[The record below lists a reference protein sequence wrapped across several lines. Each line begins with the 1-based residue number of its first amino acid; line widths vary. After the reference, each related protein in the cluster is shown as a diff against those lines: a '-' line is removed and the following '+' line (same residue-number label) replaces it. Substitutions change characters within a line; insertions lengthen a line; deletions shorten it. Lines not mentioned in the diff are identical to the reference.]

1 MGGKPCIQYDPEEFR
16 RLWMADATCQEIAD
30 RFGAKRAW
38 PSLTAKRMG
47 LPSRQTKHGTLP
59 VAAIV
64 AAYVAGQSLD
74 DIRLALRPKF
84 PKVSNHMLATYIRSR
99 GVELRPNGRV
109 RKLPIAEVVRM
120 SRAGVVDR
128 IIGQRFGCSP
138 SGVAKIVRA
147 VLGPRPHGGHRHS
160 KFDHAEMWRMLRAG
174 ETVRDI
180 AAKFNVTKQAIR
192 WHMRKRK
199 QKKVSA

>member
-1 MGGKPCIQYDPEEFR
+1 MGRPSIVYDPEEFR
-16 RLWMADATCQEIAD
+16 RLWLDGATCQEIAD
-30 RFGAKRAW
+30 RFGSKRAW
-38 PSLTAKRMG
+38 PSLAAKRMG

-64 AAYVAGQSLD
+64 AAYSIGQTLD
-74 DIRLALRPKF
+74 QIRMSLRPKF

-99 GVELRPNGRV
+99 GVKLRPNSRS
-109 RKLPIAEVVRM
+109 RRLPVAEVVRL

-147 VLGPRPHGGHRHS
+147 VLGPRPQGGRRHS
-160 KFDHAEMWRMLRAG
+160 KFNHDEMWRMLKAG

-180 AAKFNVTKQAIR
+180 AAKFGVTKQAIR
-192 WHMRKRK
+192 WHMKKR
-199 QKKVSA
+199 QQQAVSA